1 MFHAEV
7 GGPIDEA
14 NKSLSE
20 HSCSSSKYETFL
32 RSRPKEAENEAIA
45 LVIRLCREYRVR
57 YCRLPSPPSHGI
69 RRHHPTDPPPLPY
82 RCHIVH
88 LSSSDAVAML
98 RAAKEE
104 GLPITAETTYHY
116 LYFSA
121 EDVPDGN
128 TLFKCC
134 PPIREKNN
142 RDKLWYAPAA
152 L

>member
-1 MFHAEV
+1 MG

-57 YCRLPSPPSHGI
+57 
-69 RRHHPTDPPPLPY
+69 
-82 RCHIVH
+82 CHIVH

-104 GLPITAETTYHY
+104 GLPITAEKMSGTVKRTFLRGQLIYQTNV
-116 LYFSA
+116 
-121 EDVPDGN
+121 D
-128 TLFKCC
+128 C
-134 PPIREKNN
+134 
-142 RDKLWYAPAA
+142 APSTGP
-152 L
+152 LG